1 MQITKG
7 AAHLAKADPQLAQII
22 EDIGTIEMPPPAG
35 NFESLVDSIV
45 SQQLSTKAAATIFKR
60 VTLALENEITPQR
73 VLQTDAQTL
82 RNAGLSG
89 QKTKYLG
96 ALSEAFLENPKDYEN
111 LHLQT
116 DAEVIELLTAI
127 KGIGVWTAQMFLIFT
142 LLREDVFPVGDLG
155 VRRGM
160 ERLLFSGEKQPH
172 DVLTQRAEI
181 WAPYRSVASLYLW
194 RSLAK

>member
-1 MQITKG
+1 M
-7 AAHLAKADPQLAQII
+7 AAII
-22 EDIGTIEMPPPAG
+22 EKIGTIEMPLPKG

-60 VTLALENEITPQR
+60 LSLALENDITPQR
-73 VLQTDAQTL
+73 VLRTDDQTL

-89 QKTKYLG
+89 QKTNYLA
-96 ALSEAFLENPKDYEN
+96 ALSEAFIEKPKDYEN
-111 LHLQT
+111 LHRQT

-160 ERLLFSGEKQPH
+160 ERLYFEGEKQSY

-194 RSLAK
+194 QS